1 MPVHKATGS
10 GNTTRKAE
18 IRPLALSGRRQHANH
33 QLSVLLKWEL
43 ALEMIDH
50 VRWWNLADR
59 IVVADAGYG
68 DVTVF
73 REGLESRK
81 LHYAVEVQ
89 SNTGVWREPPRPT
102 KLKPKQK
109 GRPPSALHYERQRP
123 VSAKEAAQRAP
134 GWKKVRWREGSK
146 GWLESRFWAG
156 RVQPSHEGREAGKE
170 VWLLVE
176 WPDETV
182 EPTNYFFCDLPADY
196 SLRRLVQVAKARP
209 KIEQD
214 YQQLKE
220 KPDLD
225 PMRAAVGAGGIIT
238 CSGHACQAF

>member
-1 MPVHKATGS
+1 VRFQK
-10 GNTTRKAE
+10 
-18 IRPLALSGRRQHANH
+18 
-33 QLSVLLKWEL
+33 KWEL
-43 ALEMIDH
+43 ALEMIDQA
-50 VRWWNLADR
+50 REWNLADR

-68 DVTVF
+68 DVTAF

-81 LHYAVEVQ
+81 LRYAVGVQ
-89 SNTGVWREPPRPT
+89 SNTGVWMEPPRPR

-109 GRPPSALHYERQRP
+109 GRPPHALHYGKQRP
-123 VSAKEAAQRAP
+123 VPAKEAAQQTP

-156 RVQPSHEGREAGKE
+156 RVQPSHGFHEGREAGKE

-176 WPDETV
+176 HPTATA
-182 EPTNYFFCDLPADY
+182 EPTKYFFCDLPADY
-196 SLRRLVQVAKARP
+196 SLRRLVQVAKARW

-220 KPDLD
+220 ELGLDHYEGRSWSGWHHHVTLVMLAHSFLTLETLRHKKNFWLD
-225 PMRAAVGAGGIIT
+225 PAEDA
-238 CSGHACQAF
+238 S